1 MAPSKEFNQT
11 VFPGQSRVEAI
22 DDSLL
27 NTIGNHGLVKRIAG
41 K

>member
-1 MAPSKEFNQT
+1 MAPAQEFNQT
-11 VFPGQSRVEAI
+11 VFPGQSRIEAI
-22 DDSLL
+22 DHPLL